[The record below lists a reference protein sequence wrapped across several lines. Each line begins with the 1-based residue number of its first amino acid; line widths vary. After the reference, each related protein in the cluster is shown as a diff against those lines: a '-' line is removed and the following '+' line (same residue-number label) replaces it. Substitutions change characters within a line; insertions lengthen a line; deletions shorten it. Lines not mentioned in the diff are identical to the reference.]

1 MMMMYRLLM
10 LLIVINDVSGFIQLN
25 GAGGTVHANVFV
37 AWMAA
42 YRSLRSRFVDVRLS
56 YNARSS
62 GFGKRAIAARSV
74 SYAGTESVLSDDEY
88 NKNPH
93 LQMFPS
99 LAGLAL
105 RYVASSI
112 TTTIHSVVK
121 QHL

>member
-1 MMMMYRLLM
+1 MTYRLLM
-10 LLIVINDVSGFIQLN
+10 LLIVINDVSGFIQLT

-42 YRSLRSRFVDVRLS
+42 YTTLRSPFVDVRLS